1 MPADK
6 SFRLLL
12 LLALVFLPLP
22 VAAQPAPAQ
31 PAPAAGPDGLPR
43 QVPAFDVRDF
53 DGRPRPWSSLTG
65 KLTLVDFWAT
75 WCQPCR
81 DTLPQLQA
89 VHAKFSQEGDFGVI
103 GIALER
109 TQGGAAR
116 ASRFAKDL
124 GVQYPLY
131 NDFGNGEAAK
141 AFGVRAIPD
150 LYLVDP
156 EGNIVERWVGSDTD
170 FDEVEATVAKWL
182 EKLRAG
188 KKLVKE

>member
-1 MPADK
+1 MSADK
-6 SFRLLL
+6 TFRLLL
-12 LLALVFLPLP
+12 LLAFVLLPLP
-22 VAAQPAPAQ
+22 VVAQSAPAPST
-31 PAPAAGPDGLPR
+31 PAADDLPR
-43 QVPAFDVRDF
+43 PVPEFDVRDF

-81 DTLPQLQA
+81 DTLPQLQG
-89 VHAKFSQEGDFGVI
+89 VHAKFSQAGDFAVI
-103 GIALER
+103 GIAVER

-124 GVQYPLY
+124 GVEYPLY

-156 EGNIVERWVGSDTD
+156 QGNIVERWVGSDTD

-182 EKLRAG
+182 EKLRAA
-188 KKLVKE
+188 KKE